1 MAQVRVLQL
10 ADRRLD
16 LAIQFGAARAPGAA
30 GILLERRL
38 VVVGEARLE
47 VLERGLGARPVRR
60 VVQQPR
66 RLDTILLRAI
76 DRMALLLQL
85 VDLVGERREPIA
97 ERRPALVL
105 IGIGHRERVLDAL
118 ENVATVDER
127 TDRLKIRGHA
137 ILSVAPSRVV

>member
-1 MAQVRVLQL
+1 
-10 ADRRLD
+10 
-16 LAIQFGAARAPGAA
+16 
-30 GILLERRL
+30 
-38 VVVGEARLE
+38 
-47 VLERGLGARPVRR
+47 
-60 VVQQPR
+60 
-66 RLDTILLRAI
+66 
-76 DRMALLLQL
+76 MALLLQL